1 MLLRQGVRAA
11 SREGGEASLLAALM
25 SAATQQDTGNI
36 RARLNAGVATLR
48 RLAALRE
55 AREAHAAHTAREVDD
70 KHSETSER
78 CAAAPL
84 DAVATDTNHAA
95 WLRAAETRLWGAPSL
110 ARH

>member
-1 MLLRQGVRAA
+1 
-11 SREGGEASLLAALM
+11 M
-25 SAATQQDTGNI
+25 SAATQQDTSGNI

-48 RLAALRE
+48 RLASLRE
-55 AREAHAAHTAREVDD
+55 ARETHAAHKAREVDD

-78 CAAAPL
+78 AAAPL
-84 DAVATDTNHAA
+84 AGADAVATDTNHAA